1 MTDPAAL
8 DEWVTALTA
17 ALGLERSEVDVSLVL
32 DLARDSAHAVA
43 RPAAPVTT
51 YLVGFAAAQ
60 RGGTAAD
67 VAAAAAT
74 ATRLATAW
82 PT

>member
-60 RGGTAAD
+60 RGGTAVD